1 MQHEGYSKVID
12 SVQVVAH
19 LCLAHIHLPILGAF
33 TEERDRKVVST
44 RIARTI
50 HLAFEPIH
58 LLSINFTH
66 SKRLFDSLIKKSTS
80 CSRLSKGLVLG
91 LLLLTSPIGYL
102 DAC

>member
-12 SVQVVAH
+12 SVKVAAH
-19 LCLAHIHLPILGAF
+19 LCLAHSHLPILGAI

-66 SKRLFDSLIKKSTS
+66 SKRLFDSLIKKGTS